1 LAGAGMQDIKRRIR
15 SVDSTKQITKAM
27 ELVSTAKLRK
37 ARQRVE
43 ENRPYFQ
50 KIEEIIRGIIP
61 HTKELHSPFI
71 EGREIKKA
79 GYIVI
84 TGDRGLCGGYNTN
97 AIKKALSDMTEK
109 EVSVIA
115 VGQKGVNFFRKR
127 GYDLDGEYTSI
138 SENPQFSD
146 AKSIGRLAMELFE
159 NEMIDEV
166 NLVYTTFIS
175 TINHK
180 PTLVKLLPLEE
191 KEVDTE
197 EEAEKEAE
205 KEAAEKKSGNQGEEE
220 QEQEEIMTY
229 EPSAEEVLSY
239 LVPQYVESMIFG
251 ALIEAS
257 ASEQGARRV
266 AMESAT
272 DNAEE
277 MIDDLNLKYNRARQA
292 SITQEISEIVGG
304 AEALK

>member
-1 LAGAGMQDIKRRIR
+1 MAGAGMQDIKRRIR

-197 EEAEKEAE
+197 EEAEKEA
-205 KEAAEKKSGNQGEEE
+205 AEKKSGNQGEEE

>member
-1 LAGAGMQDIKRRIR
+1 MAGAGMQDIKRRIK

-27 ELVSTAKLRK
+27 ELVSSAKLRR
-37 ARQRVE
+37 ARQRAE
-43 ENRPYFQ
+43 ENRPYFE
-50 KIEEIIRGIIP
+50 KIEETIQGILP
-61 HTKELHSPFI
+61 HTKEVQSPYLDQ
-71 EGREIKKA
+71 REIKKT

-97 AIKKALSDMTEK
+97 AIKKAVTHMNDR
-109 EVSVIA
+109 EVSVIGI
-115 VGQKGVNFFRKR
+115 GQKGVNFFRKK
-127 GYDLDGEYTSI
+127 GYDLDGEFVSI
-138 SENPQFSD
+138 SEKPMFSD
-146 AKSIGRLAMELFE
+146 AKSIGKLAMELYE

-166 NLVYTTFIS
+166 NLVYTEFVS

-180 PTLVKLLPLEE
+180 PRLIKLLPLQE
-191 KEVDTE
+191 KEVPE
-197 EEAEKEAE
+197 EF
-205 KEAAEKKSGNQGEEE
+205 
-220 QEQEEIMTY
+220 QERDEVMTY
-229 EPSAEEVLSY
+229 EPSPEEVLNY
-239 LVPQYVESMIFG
+239 LIPKYVESMIYG

-277 MIDDLNLKYNRARQA
+277 MIGDLNLKYNRARQA

-304 AEALK
+304 AEAQK

>member
-1 LAGAGMQDIKRRIR
+1 MAGAGMQDIKRRIK

-27 ELVSTAKLRK
+27 ELVSSAKLRR

-43 ENRPYFQ
+43 ENRPYFE
-50 KIEEIIRGIIP
+50 KIEEAIQGILP
-61 HTKELHSPFI
+61 HTKELQNPYI
-71 EGREIKKA
+71 DQREIKKT

-97 AIKKALSDMTEK
+97 AIKKALNHMEDR

-115 VGQKGVNFFRKR
+115 IGQKGVNFFRKK
-127 GYDLDGEYTSI
+127 GYDLDGEFVSI
-138 SENPQFSD
+138 SEKPVFSD
-146 AKSIGRLAMELFE
+146 AKSIGKLAMELYQ

-166 NLVYTTFIS
+166 NLVYTEFVS
-175 TINHK
+175 TINHQPK
-180 PTLVKLLPLEE
+180 RIKLLPLDQKEIPEE
-191 KEVDTE
+191 V
-197 EEAEKEAE
+197 
-205 KEAAEKKSGNQGEEE
+205 
-220 QEQEEIMTY
+220 QEERDEVMTY

-239 LVPQYVESMIFG
+239 LIPKYVESMIYG

-304 AEALK
+304 AEAQN

>member
-1 LAGAGMQDIKRRIR
+1 MAGAGMQDIKRRIR

-27 ELVSTAKLRK
+27 ELVSSAKLRR

-43 ENRPYFQ
+43 ENRPYFE
-50 KIEEIIRGIIP
+50 KIEETIQGILP
-61 HTKELHSPFI
+61 HTKELKNPYI
-71 EGREIKKA
+71 DQREVKKT

-97 AIKKALSDMTEK
+97 AIKKAQTHMEGR

-115 VGQKGVNFFRKR
+115 VGQKGVNFFRKK
-127 GYDLDGEYTSI
+127 GYDLDGEFVSI
-138 SENPQFSD
+138 SEKPLFSD
-146 AKSIGRLAMELFE
+146 AKSIGKLAMELFQ

-166 NLVYTTFIS
+166 NLVYTEFVS
-175 TINHK
+175 TITHK
-180 PTLVKLLPLEE
+180 PRLIHLLPLDQKEIPKE
-191 KEVDTE
+191 KAVEGDEV
-197 EEAEKEAE
+197 
-205 KEAAEKKSGNQGEEE
+205 
-220 QEQEEIMTY
+220 MTY
-229 EPSAEEVLSY
+229 EPSAEEVLEY
-239 LVPQYVESMIFG
+239 LIPKYVESMIYG
-251 ALIEAS
+251 ALIDAS

-304 AEALK
+304 AEAQN

>member
-1 LAGAGMQDIKRRIR
+1 LAGAGMQDIKRRIK

-27 ELVSTAKLRK
+27 ELVSSAKLRR
-37 ARQRVE
+37 ARQRAE
-43 ENRPYFQ
+43 ENRPYFE
-50 KIEEIIRGIIP
+50 KIEEAIQGILP
-61 HTKELHSPFI
+61 HAKEVQSPYLDQ
-71 EGREIKKA
+71 REIKKT

-97 AIKKALSDMTEK
+97 AIKKAQSHMNDR
-109 EVSVIA
+109 EVSVIGI
-115 VGQKGVNFFRKR
+115 GQKGVNFFRKK
-127 GYDLDGEYTSI
+127 GYDLDGEFVSI
-138 SENPQFSD
+138 SEKPMFSD
-146 AKSIGRLAMELFE
+146 AKSIGKLAMELYE

-166 NLVYTTFIS
+166 NLVYTEFVS

-180 PTLVKLLPLEE
+180 PRLIKLLPLQE
-191 KEVDTE
+191 KEVPE
-197 EEAEKEAE
+197 EF
-205 KEAAEKKSGNQGEEE
+205 
-220 QEQEEIMTY
+220 QERDEVMTY
-229 EPSAEEVLSY
+229 EPSPEEVLNY
-239 LVPQYVESMIFG
+239 LIPKYVESMIYG

-277 MIDDLNLKYNRARQA
+277 MIGDLNLKYNRARQA

-304 AEALK
+304 AEAQK

>member
-1 LAGAGMQDIKRRIR
+1 LAGAGMQDIKRRIK

-27 ELVSTAKLRK
+27 ELVSSAKLRR

-43 ENRPYFQ
+43 ENRPYFE
-50 KIEEIIRGIIP
+50 KIEEAIQGILP
-61 HTKELHSPFI
+61 HTKELQNPYI
-71 EGREIKKA
+71 DQREVKKT

-97 AIKKALSDMTEK
+97 AIKKALNHMEDREA
-109 EVSVIA
+109 SVIA
-115 VGQKGVNFFRKR
+115 IGQKGVTFFRKR
-127 GYDLDGEYTSI
+127 GYDLDGEFVSI
-138 SENPQFSD
+138 SEKPMFSD
-146 AKSIGRLAMELFE
+146 AKSIGKLAMELYK

-166 NLVYTTFIS
+166 NLVYTEFVS
-175 TINHK
+175 TITHK
-180 PTLVKLLPLEE
+180 PKLIKLLPLDQ
-191 KEVDTE
+191 KEIP
-197 EEAEKEAE
+197 
-205 KEAAEKKSGNQGEEE
+205 
-220 QEQEEIMTY
+220 EEIQEDRDEVMTY
-229 EPSAEEVLSY
+229 EPSPEEVLSY
-239 LVPQYVESMIFG
+239 LIPKYVESMIYG

-304 AEALK
+304 AEAQN

>member
-1 LAGAGMQDIKRRIR
+1 MQDIKRRIK

-27 ELVSTAKLRK
+27 ELVSSAKLRR

-43 ENRPYFQ
+43 ENRPYFE
-50 KIEEIIRGIIP
+50 KIEEAIQGILP
-61 HTKELHSPFI
+61 HTKELQNPYI
-71 EGREIKKA
+71 DQREVKKT

-97 AIKKALSDMTEK
+97 AIKKALNHMEDREA
-109 EVSVIA
+109 SVIA
-115 VGQKGVNFFRKR
+115 IGQKGVTFFRKR
-127 GYDLDGEYTSI
+127 GYDLDGEFVSI
-138 SENPQFSD
+138 SEKPMFSD
-146 AKSIGRLAMELFE
+146 AKSIGKLAMELYK

-166 NLVYTTFIS
+166 NLVYTEFVS
-175 TINHK
+175 TITHK
-180 PTLVKLLPLEE
+180 PKLIKLLPLDQ
-191 KEVDTE
+191 KEIP
-197 EEAEKEAE
+197 
-205 KEAAEKKSGNQGEEE
+205 
-220 QEQEEIMTY
+220 EEIQEDRDEVMTY
-229 EPSAEEVLSY
+229 EPSPEEVLSY
-239 LVPQYVESMIFG
+239 LIPKYVESMIYG

-304 AEALK
+304 AEAQN

>member
-1 LAGAGMQDIKRRIR
+1 MAGAGMQDIKRRIK

-27 ELVSTAKLRK
+27 ELVSSAKLRR
-37 ARQRVE
+37 ARMRVE
-43 ENRPYFQ
+43 KNRPYFE
-50 KIEEIIRGIIP
+50 KIEETIQGILP
-61 HTKELHSPFI
+61 HTKELQNPYI
-71 EGREIKKA
+71 DQREIKKT

-97 AIKKALSDMTEK
+97 AIKKALTHMEGR

-115 VGQKGVNFFRKR
+115 IGQKGVNFFRKKE
-127 GYDLDGEYTSI
+127 YDLDGEFVSI
-138 SENPQFSD
+138 SEKPMFSD
-146 AKSIGRLAMELFE
+146 AKSIGKLAMELFQ

-166 NLVYTTFIS
+166 NLVYTEFVS
-175 TINHK
+175 TINHT
-180 PTLVKLLPLEE
+180 PRLIKLLPLDQKEIPEE
-191 KEVDTE
+191 VE
-197 EEAEKEAE
+197 EERDEV
-205 KEAAEKKSGNQGEEE
+205 
-220 QEQEEIMTY
+220 MTY
-229 EPSAEEVLSY
+229 EPSPEEVLEY
-239 LVPQYVESMIFG
+239 LIPKYVESMIYG
-251 ALIEAS
+251 ALIDAS

-304 AEALK
+304 AEAQN

>member
-1 LAGAGMQDIKRRIR
+1 MAGAGMQDIKRRIK

-27 ELVSTAKLRK
+27 ELVSSAKLRR
-37 ARQRVE
+37 ARMRVE
-43 ENRPYFQ
+43 ENRPYFE
-50 KIEEIIRGIIP
+50 KIEETIQGILP
-61 HTKELHSPFI
+61 HTKELQNPYI
-71 EGREIKKA
+71 DQREIKKT

-97 AIKKALSDMTEK
+97 AIKKALSHMEDR

-115 VGQKGVNFFRKR
+115 IGQKGVNFFRKKE
-127 GYDLDGEYTSI
+127 YDLDGEFVAI
-138 SENPQFSD
+138 SEKPMFSD
-146 AKSIGRLAMELFE
+146 AKSIGKLAMELFQ

-166 NLVYTTFIS
+166 NLVYTEFVS
-175 TINHK
+175 TINHT
-180 PTLVKLLPLEE
+180 PRLIKLLPLDQKELPEEVE
-191 KEVDTE
+191 KERDEV
-197 EEAEKEAE
+197 
-205 KEAAEKKSGNQGEEE
+205 
-220 QEQEEIMTY
+220 MTY
-229 EPSAEEVLSY
+229 EPSPEEVLEY
-239 LVPQYVESMIFG
+239 LIPKYVESMIYG
-251 ALIEAS
+251 ALIDAS

-304 AEALK
+304 AEAQN

>member
-1 LAGAGMQDIKRRIR
+1 MQDIKRRIR

-197 EEAEKEAE
+197 EEAEKEA
-205 KEAAEKKSGNQGEEE
+205 AEKKSGNQGEEE

>member
-1 LAGAGMQDIKRRIR
+1 MAGAGMQDIKRRIR

-27 ELVSTAKLRK
+27 ELVSSAKLRR

-43 ENRPYFQ
+43 ENRPYFE
-50 KIEEIIRGIIP
+50 KIEETIQGILP
-61 HTKELHSPFI
+61 HTRELKNSYI
-71 EGREIKKA
+71 DQREVKKT

-97 AIKKALSDMTEK
+97 AIKKALNHMEDR

-115 VGQKGVNFFRKR
+115 IGQKGVNFFRKK
-127 GYDLDGEYTSI
+127 GYDLDGEFVSI
-138 SENPQFSD
+138 SEKPMFSD
-146 AKSIGRLAMELFE
+146 AKSIGKLAMELYQ

-166 NLVYTTFIS
+166 NLVYTEFVS

-180 PTLVKLLPLEE
+180 PRLIKLLPLDQKEIPEE
-191 KEVDTE
+191 ME
-197 EEAEKEAE
+197 EERDEV
-205 KEAAEKKSGNQGEEE
+205 
-220 QEQEEIMTY
+220 MTY
-229 EPSAEEVLSY
+229 EPSAEEVLEY
-239 LVPQYVESMIFG
+239 LIPKYVESMIYG
-251 ALIEAS
+251 ALIDAS

-304 AEALK
+304 AEAQN

>member
-1 LAGAGMQDIKRRIR
+1 MQDIKRRIR

-27 ELVSTAKLRK
+27 ELVSSAKLRR

-43 ENRPYFQ
+43 ENRPYFE
-50 KIEEIIRGIIP
+50 KIEETIQGILP
-61 HTKELHSPFI
+61 HTRELKNSYI
-71 EGREIKKA
+71 DQREVKKT

-97 AIKKALSDMTEK
+97 AIKKALNHMEDR

-115 VGQKGVNFFRKR
+115 IGQKGVNFFRKK
-127 GYDLDGEYTSI
+127 GYDLDGEFVSI
-138 SENPQFSD
+138 SEKPMFSD
-146 AKSIGRLAMELFE
+146 AKSIGKLAMELYQ

-166 NLVYTTFIS
+166 NLVYTEFVS

-180 PTLVKLLPLEE
+180 PRLIKLLPLDQKEIPEE
-191 KEVDTE
+191 ME
-197 EEAEKEAE
+197 EERDEV
-205 KEAAEKKSGNQGEEE
+205 
-220 QEQEEIMTY
+220 MTY
-229 EPSAEEVLSY
+229 EPSAEEVLEY
-239 LVPQYVESMIFG
+239 LIPKYVESMIYG
-251 ALIEAS
+251 ALIDAS

-304 AEALK
+304 AEAQN

>member
-1 LAGAGMQDIKRRIR
+1 MAGAGMQDIKRRIR

-27 ELVSTAKLRK
+27 ELVSTAKLRR
-37 ARQRVE
+37 ARQRAE
-43 ENRPYFQ
+43 QNRPYFE
-50 KIEEIIRGIIP
+50 KIEEAVQGILP
-61 HTKELHSPFI
+61 HAKEVQNIYLDQ
-71 EGREIKKA
+71 RELKKT

-97 AIKKALSDMTEK
+97 AIKKALSHMDDRD
-109 EVSVIA
+109 VSIIA
-115 VGQKGVNFFRKR
+115 IGQKAVNFFRKKQ
-127 GYDLDGEYTSI
+127 YDLDGEFVAI
-138 SENPQFSD
+138 SEKPLFSD
-146 AKSIGRLAMELFE
+146 AKSIGKLAMELYE

-166 NLVYTTFIS
+166 NLVYTEFVS

-180 PTLVKLLPLEE
+180 PKLIKLLPLDEKDIPEE
-191 KEVDTE
+191 M
-197 EEAEKEAE
+197 
-205 KEAAEKKSGNQGEEE
+205 
-220 QEQEEIMTY
+220 QEERDEVMTY
-229 EPSAEEVLSY
+229 EPSPEEVLNY
-239 LVPQYVESMIFG
+239 LIPKYVESMIYG
-251 ALIEAS
+251 ALIESS

-304 AEALK
+304 AEAQK

>member
-1 LAGAGMQDIKRRIR
+1 MAGAGMQDIKRRIR

-27 ELVSTAKLRK
+27 ELVSSAKLRR

-43 ENRPYFQ
+43 ENRPYFE
-50 KIEEIIRGIIP
+50 KIEETIQGILP
-61 HTKELHSPFI
+61 HTKELKNPYI
-71 EGREIKKA
+71 DQREVKKT

-97 AIKKALSDMTEK
+97 AIKKAQTHMEGR

-115 VGQKGVNFFRKR
+115 VGQKGVNFFRKK
-127 GYDLDGEYTSI
+127 GYDLDGEFVSI
-138 SENPQFSD
+138 SEKPLFSD
-146 AKSIGRLAMELFE
+146 AKSIGKLAMELFQ

-166 NLVYTTFIS
+166 NLVYTEFVS
-175 TINHK
+175 TITHK
-180 PTLVKLLPLEE
+180 PRLIHLLPLDKKEIPKEKDEE
-191 KEVDTE
+191 RDEV
-197 EEAEKEAE
+197 
-205 KEAAEKKSGNQGEEE
+205 
-220 QEQEEIMTY
+220 MTY
-229 EPSAEEVLSY
+229 EPSAEEVLEY
-239 LVPQYVESMIFG
+239 LIPKYVESMIYG

-304 AEALK
+304 AEAQN

>member
-1 LAGAGMQDIKRRIR
+1 MAGAGMQDIKRRIK

-27 ELVSTAKLRK
+27 ELVSSAKLRR

-43 ENRPYFQ
+43 ENRPYFE
-50 KIEEIIRGIIP
+50 KIEEAIQGILP
-61 HTKELHSPFI
+61 HTKELQNPYI
-71 EGREIKKA
+71 DQREVKKT

-97 AIKKALSDMTEK
+97 AIKKALNHMEDREA
-109 EVSVIA
+109 SVIA
-115 VGQKGVNFFRKR
+115 IGQKGVTFFRKR
-127 GYDLDGEYTSI
+127 GYDLDGEFVSI
-138 SENPQFSD
+138 SEKPMFSD
-146 AKSIGRLAMELFE
+146 AKSIGKLAMELYK

-166 NLVYTTFIS
+166 NLVYTEFVS
-175 TINHK
+175 TITHK
-180 PTLVKLLPLEE
+180 PKLIKLLPLDQ
-191 KEVDTE
+191 KEIP
-197 EEAEKEAE
+197 
-205 KEAAEKKSGNQGEEE
+205 
-220 QEQEEIMTY
+220 EEIQEDRDEVMTY
-229 EPSAEEVLSY
+229 EPSPEEVLSY
-239 LVPQYVESMIFG
+239 LIPKYVESMIYG

-304 AEALK
+304 AEAQN

>member
-27 ELVSTAKLRK
+27 ELVSSAKLRR

-43 ENRPYFQ
+43 ENRPYFE
-50 KIEEIIRGIIP
+50 KIEETIQGILP
-61 HTKELHSPFI
+61 HTRELKNSYI
-71 EGREIKKA
+71 DQREVKKT

-97 AIKKALSDMTEK
+97 AIKKALNHMEDR

-115 VGQKGVNFFRKR
+115 IGQKGVNFFRKK
-127 GYDLDGEYTSI
+127 GYDLDGEFVSI
-138 SENPQFSD
+138 SEKPMFSD
-146 AKSIGRLAMELFE
+146 AKSIGKLAMELYQ

-166 NLVYTTFIS
+166 NLVYTEFVS

-180 PTLVKLLPLEE
+180 PRLIKLLPLDQKEIPEE
-191 KEVDTE
+191 ME
-197 EEAEKEAE
+197 EERDEV
-205 KEAAEKKSGNQGEEE
+205 
-220 QEQEEIMTY
+220 MTY
-229 EPSAEEVLSY
+229 EPSAEEVLEY
-239 LVPQYVESMIFG
+239 LIPKYVESMIYG
-251 ALIEAS
+251 ALIDAS

-304 AEALK
+304 AEAQN

>member
-1 LAGAGMQDIKRRIR
+1 LAGAGMQDIKRRIK

-27 ELVSTAKLRK
+27 ELVSSAKLRR
-37 ARQRVE
+37 ARMRVE
-43 ENRPYFQ
+43 KNRPYFE
-50 KIEEIIRGIIP
+50 KIEETIQGILP
-61 HTKELHSPFI
+61 HTKELQNPYI
-71 EGREIKKA
+71 DQREIKKT

-97 AIKKALSDMTEK
+97 AIKKALTHMEGR

-115 VGQKGVNFFRKR
+115 IGQKGVNFFRKKE
-127 GYDLDGEYTSI
+127 YDLDGEFVSI
-138 SENPQFSD
+138 SEKPMFSD
-146 AKSIGRLAMELFE
+146 AKSIGKLAMELFQ

-166 NLVYTTFIS
+166 NLVYTEFVS
-175 TINHK
+175 TINHT
-180 PTLVKLLPLEE
+180 PRLIKLLPLDQKEIPEE
-191 KEVDTE
+191 VE
-197 EEAEKEAE
+197 EERDEV
-205 KEAAEKKSGNQGEEE
+205 
-220 QEQEEIMTY
+220 MTY
-229 EPSAEEVLSY
+229 EPSPEEVLEY
-239 LVPQYVESMIFG
+239 LIPKYVESMIYG
-251 ALIEAS
+251 ALIDAS

-304 AEALK
+304 AEAQN